1 MAQERQEDFPR
12 CAMFFIATV
21 TSLPIIAQ
29 VAANK
34 AR

>member
-12 CAMFFIATV
+12 CAMFFIAPATP
-21 TSLPIIAQ
+21 LPILAQ